1 MFYVNH
7 WTDNNWLQA
16 AELLKTPFRDRYF
29 GCKSWLDCF
38 QVTIKSLQR
47 SHFINFYLMTAAAR
61 CVRKCWHDG
70 EFGAIFTCVELQD
83 VVDFEVSIGLVDT
96 LWLDDIAD
104 DKIPAW

>member
-1 MFYVNH
+1 
-7 WTDNNWLQA
+7 
-16 AELLKTPFRDRYF
+16 
-29 GCKSWLDCF
+29 
-38 QVTIKSLQR
+38 
-47 SHFINFYLMTAAAR
+47 MTAAAR